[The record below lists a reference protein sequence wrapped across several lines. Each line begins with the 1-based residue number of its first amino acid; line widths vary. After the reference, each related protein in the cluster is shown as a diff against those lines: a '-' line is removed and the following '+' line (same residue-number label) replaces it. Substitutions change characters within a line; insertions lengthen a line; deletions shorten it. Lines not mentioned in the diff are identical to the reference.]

1 MMNIFNWFH
10 TFMRLWISF
19 EICFLWTSM
28 QFDFTTKK
36 VRKNRK
42 LAESDSKRL
51 NISKLVHHITNVLLN
66 LSKNRLKPLKS
77 LTIVFQNFVTKHI
90 KCNPIF
96 HNLNP
101 FQNSKCKD
109 KKKSNSILNFAFQ
122 KELVVVHW
130 NKKKSLLIP
139 YSAFL
144 CERL

>member
-1 MMNIFNWFH
+1 MDVFMMNISNGFH
-10 TFMRLWISF
+10 TFMCLRISF
-19 EICFLWTSM
+19 EIYFLWTSI

-101 FQNSKCKD
+101 FQNSKSKD
-109 KKKSNSILNFAFQ
+109 KKKPNSILNFAFQ

-130 NKKKSLLIP
+130 NKKNRYLFHIQL
-139 YSAFL
+139 F
-144 CERL
+144 

>member
-1 MMNIFNWFH
+1 MDFTHLCVYVLALKFV
-10 TFMRLWISF
+10 SF
-19 EICFLWTSM
+19 ELQCNLTSLL
-28 QFDFTTKK
+28 KK
-36 VRKNRK
+36 SGKMENLPKN
-42 LAESDSKRL
+42 DSKRL
-51 NISKLVHHITNVLLN
+51 NISKLVHHITNSLSN

-122 KELVVVHW
+122 KELVVVH
-130 NKKKSLLIP
+130 
-139 YSAFL
+139 
-144 CERL
+144 